1 MSNFFQRRNRFRRFT
16 DDDLVR
22 HECPDL
28 GGTLL
33 LEVIGI
39 LDIDFPR
46 IGIAWA
52 REDGGFYA
60 VPAKQDAEDTES
72 GN

>member
-1 MSNFFQRRNRFRRFT
+1 MSDFLQRRNLFRRFT
-16 DDDLVR
+16 GDDLVR

-46 IGIAWA
+46 IGVTWA
-52 REDGGFYA
+52 REDGGPYA
-60 VPAKQDAEDTES
+60 VPAKQDAEDAGS